1 MTQGLY
7 YTIVNTD
14 AGWLGILGSTKGL
27 RQLTLPQCSPE
38 EVRQLLG
45 NNINQASDSPH
56 LFQDLIERL
65 RLYFGGHSVDFPDKL
80 DLSGTAFQRAVW
92 MTTRLIPYSEI
103 RSYRWVAEQIDKP
116 KAMRAIGQAL
126 GRNPL
131 PIIVPCHRV
140 LASNGNLG
148 GFAGGLE
155 MKRFLLNLEKA
166 AANARD

>member
-7 YTIVNTD
+7 YTIVSTD
-14 AGWLGILGSTKGL
+14 AGWVGVLGSTKGL
-27 RQLTLPQCSPE
+27 RQLTLPQHSPE

-45 NNINQASDSPH
+45 NNTNQASDSPH

-65 RLYFGGHSVDFPDKL
+65 RIYFGGHRVDFPDKL

-92 MTTRLIPYSEI
+92 TAARFIPYGET
-103 RSYRWVAEQIDKP
+103 RSYKWVAEQIDKP
-116 KAMRAIGQAL
+116 KAVRAVGQAL

-166 AANARD
+166 AAKL

>member
-1 MTQGLY
+1 MTQELY
-7 YTIVNTD
+7 YAICNTD
-14 AGWLGILGSTKGL
+14 AGWVGVLGSTIGL
-27 RQLTLPQCSPE
+27 RQLTLPQRSPE

-65 RLYFGGHSVDFPDKL
+65 RIYFGGHRVDFPDKL

-92 MTTRLIPYSEI
+92 MATRLIPYGEI
-103 RSYRWVAEQIDKP
+103 RSYRWVAEQIEKP
-116 KAMRAIGQAL
+116 KAVRAVGQAL

-131 PIIVPCHRV
+131 PVIVPCHRV
-140 LASNGNLG
+140 LASNGNLC

-155 MKRFLLNLEKA
+155 MKRFLLNLETT
-166 AANARD
+166 ANA